1 MKILIR
7 FILQVDL
14 DISLTSKRQY
24 RSDCFRKNVQEKITA
39 VGNSSL
45 QGAKK
50 SLETDDAKAR
60 WESLVRHSEEI
71 ELASSKEFQE
81 LYMEHMLFPEE

>member
-24 RSDCFRKNVQEKITA
+24 RSDCFRKNVRKKSRQSET
-39 VGNSSL
+39 VPL